1 MLPFLDVNHPWNGAS
16 PWDGTYSYCSRY
28 GGHHRDLDCPRDDEL
43 PRTDGDGGMVT
54 FLGRVT
60 TLVIAPILGIALGM
74 VIVVGMET
82 GQRMVLVRG
91 LVTF

>member
-1 MLPFLDVNHPWNGAS
+1 
-16 PWDGTYSYCSRY
+16 
-28 GGHHRDLDCPRDDEL
+28 
-43 PRTDGDGGMVT
+43 MVT